1 MFMTA
6 QELKPSVFGTNV
18 LGIYSGILNFTKKK
32 VRLWATPSHAY
43 VKGSIDTRGT
53 GGRGTGVGT
62 PVGARF
68 QREGGGLSG

>member
-6 QELKPSVFGTNV
+6 QELKPSVIGTNV
-18 LGIYSGILNFTKKK
+18 LGIYSGTLNFTMNK
-32 VRLWATPSHAY
+32 VRLWATPAHTY

-53 GGRGTGVGT
+53 GGS

-68 QREGGGLSG
+68 QRESNGLSG